1 MVTLLSCRAM
11 ERYLI
16 ITMQIDPA
24 HVGEVIEAYKEH
36 GRVASETEPGL
47 VRFDVH
53 QDQADPNRII
63 LYEAYASD
71 EAHATHVEGESHKR
85 ARGLVDSLIEKG
97 KAKRDPTNLSPV
109 FTHALARA

>member
-1 MVTLLSCRAM
+1 M

-24 HVGEVIEAYKEH
+24 HVQDVVDAYKEH

-53 QDQADPNRII
+53 QDQSDPTRII

-71 EAHATHVEGESHKR
+71 EAHATHVAGESHRR
-85 ARGLVDSLIEKG
+85 ARGLVDSLIERG
-97 KAKRDPTNLSPV
+97 QARREPLNLSPV
-109 FTHALARA
+109 FTHATARR

>member
-1 MVTLLSCRAM
+1 M
-11 ERYLI
+11 ERYLF
-16 ITMQIDPA
+16 ITMQIDPEHTQA
-24 HVGEVIEAYKEH
+24 VVDAYREH

-71 EAHATHVEGESHKR
+71 EAHATHVEGESHKK
-85 ARGLVDSLIEKG
+85 ARGLVDRLIEEG
-97 KAKRDPTNLSPV
+97 KAKRTPANLSPV
-109 FTHALARA
+109 YTHALGKR

>member
-1 MVTLLSCRAM
+1 M

-24 HVGEVIEAYKEH
+24 HVQDVLDAYREH
-36 GRVASETEPGL
+36 GRVAAATEPGL

-53 QDQADPNRII
+53 QDQADPARIV

-71 EAHATHVEGESHKR
+71 AAHAAHVAGGSHQR
-85 ARGLVDSLIEKG
+85 ARGLVDSLIEQG
-97 KAKRDPTNLSPV
+97 KARREPLNLRPV
-109 FTHALARA
+109 FTHPAVRP